1 MKRPTPKH
9 PAPELSFPLLGAGD
23 FNLKEQKP
31 EHFSLI
37 VFYRG
42 LHCPICEKYLQQ
54 LQELFPEFED
64 RGVNVVAV
72 SMDSEKRA
80 RLARQK
86 WGITKLTIGYGLS
99 EQQAKD
105 WGLYLSKAVKEGEPD
120 QFSEPGLFLVDNAN
134 KVYYSAI
141 NSNPW
146 GRPYLPSFVKAVDYI
161 IRSGYPA
168 RGEVEY

>member
-9 PAPELSFPLLGAGD
+9 QAPELSFPLLGE
-23 FNLKEQKP
+23 EQFTLNDQQP

-54 LQELFPEFED
+54 LQELLPEFEN
-64 RGVNVVAV
+64 RGVKIVAV

-86 WGITKLTIGYGLS
+86 WGITKLHLGYGLS
-99 EQQAKD
+99 EPQAKD
-105 WGLYLSKAVKEGEPD
+105 WGLFLSKAVREGEPD
-120 QFSEPGLFLVDNAN
+120 QFSEPGLFLVDNTN
-134 KVYYSAI
+134 KVYYSAL

-161 IRSGYPA
+161 VSSGYPA